1 MHVSYTGTTIREHGI
16 IYFED
21 MAVSLFCKGWKVCLS
36 SHLLHQESS
45 GIGFL
50 LYDIAIDTV
59 YMHIFALDSDYLH
72 MI

>member
-1 MHVSYTGTTIREHGI
+1 MHVSYTGTTIREHDI

-45 GIGFL
+45 VIGFF
-50 LYDIAIDTV
+50 II
-59 YMHIFALDSDYLH
+59 
-72 MI
+72 